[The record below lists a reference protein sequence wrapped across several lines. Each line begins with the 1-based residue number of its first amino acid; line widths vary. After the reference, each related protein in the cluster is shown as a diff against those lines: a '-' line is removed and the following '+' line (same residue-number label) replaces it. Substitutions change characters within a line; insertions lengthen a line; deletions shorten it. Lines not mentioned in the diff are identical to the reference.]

1 MSSRSVVIIGGG
13 IAGVALA
20 WRLAAG
26 SRVVLIEREEGLGYH
41 ATGRSAAEWSL
52 VHAEGLTRSITAA
65 SGAFFN
71 TPPSGFSDLA
81 LLRRRGN
88 VVYARPGEGSAL
100 ADLLDHAREFQ
111 PDIEAITPR
120 TAGARAPF
128 LDPSA
133 LEAAFWDPLNGEIE
147 VDALMTACRRAAAG
161 AGAAF
166 WTGAAFLGAERRRG
180 KWVVATSRG
189 GLEADVLVNAA
200 GPWADE
206 VAQLCGAAPLGLA
219 ARRRSAVTFDPPT
232 DLDVRG
238 LPSADDAASG
248 FYIKPEAGR
257 LMACP
262 GDATPSAPCDA
273 RPEEIDVAT
282 AAWMAGEVMGCE
294 IRRLGAS
301 WAGLRTYAPDQQ
313 PVAGWDA
320 TVDGLF
326 WLAGLGGGGLMTA
339 PALSAAAAGILESGE
354 APAPLARDGINAAAL
369 SPSRF

>member
-1 MSSRSVVIIGGG
+1 MSSRTVVIVGGG

-20 WRLAAG
+20 WRLAPG
-26 SRVVLIEREEGLGYH
+26 SRVVLVEREEGLGYH

-65 SGAFFN
+65 SGDFFSA
-71 TPPSGFSDLA
+71 PPPGFSDVP

-88 VVYARPGEGSAL
+88 VVYARPGEGAAL
-100 ADLLDHAREFQ
+100 AALLDHARSFQ
-111 PDIEAITPR
+111 PDIGEIAPR
-120 TAGARAPF
+120 TAADHAPF

-147 VDALMTACRRAAAG
+147 VDALMTGCRLAAASEG
-161 AGAAF
+161 AVF
-166 WTGAAFLGAERRRG
+166 QTGSTLLGAERRRG
-180 KWVVATSRG
+180 GWDVSTSQGR
-189 GLEADVLVNAA
+189 LDADVLVIAA
-200 GPWADE
+200 GPWSDE
-206 VAQLCGAAPLGLA
+206 AALLCGATPVGLE
-219 ARRRSAVTFDPPT
+219 ARRRTAVTFDPPGG
-232 DLDVRG
+232 LEVRG

-262 GDATPSAPCDA
+262 GDATPSPPCDA

-294 IRRLGAS
+294 VRRLGAT
-301 WAGLRTYAPDQQ
+301 WAGLRTYAPDGQ
-313 PVAGWDA
+313 PIAGWDPK
-320 TVDGLF
+320 VEGLF
-326 WLAGLGGGGLMTA
+326 WLAGLGGAGLMTA

-354 APAPLARDGINAAAL
+354 TPDHLARDGITAAAL
-369 SPSRF
+369 SPTRF

>member
-1 MSSRSVVIIGGG
+1 MSSRRVVIVGGG

-20 WRLAAG
+20 WRLAAAN
-26 SRVVLIEREEGLGYH
+26 RVVLLEREQGLGYH

-52 VHAEGLTRSITAA
+52 VHAEGLTRSVTAA
-65 SGAFFN
+65 SGEFFN
-71 TPPSGFSDLA
+71 APPPGFSDLP

-88 VVYARPGEGSAL
+88 VVYARPGEARTL
-100 ADLLDHAREFQ
+100 ADLLDHARVFQ
-111 PDIEAITPR
+111 PDIVEIAPR
-120 TAGARAPF
+120 DAADRAPF
-128 LDPSA
+128 LDHSA

-161 AGAAF
+161 AGAVF
-166 WTGAAFLGAERRRG
+166 QTGAEFLGAEHRRG
-180 KWVVATSRG
+180 CWAVSTSQGRI
-189 GLEADVLVNAA
+189 EADALVIAA
-200 GPWADE
+200 GPWSDE
-206 VAQLCGAAPLGLA
+206 VALLCGGAPLGLE
-219 ARRRSAVTFDPPT
+219 ARRRTAVTFDPPAG
-232 DLDVRG
+232 LDARD

-262 GDATPSAPCDA
+262 GDATPSPPCDA

-294 IRRLGAS
+294 VRRLGAT
-301 WAGLRTYAPDQQ
+301 WAGLRTYALDNQ

-320 TVDGLF
+320 TVEGLF
-326 WLAGLGGGGLMTA
+326 WLVGLGGAGLMTA
-339 PALSAAAAGILESGE
+339 PALSSAAASILESGE
-354 APAPLARDGINAAAL
+354 TPDDLARDGVTAAAL